1 MMTVFISYD
10 NLVMLV
16 IQINDAV
23 SDENNF
29 LSLISFINATLK
41 FMLFRKFIKIM
52 SIISETKKRKLTNKY
67 ESKLKDLT
75 I

>member
-16 IQINDAV
+16 IQINNAV